1 MATLTPAQCIV
12 AALAVHLGPNTA
24 QVAVK
29 AFAERALGVHAE
41 EVRLDQVPTLLQA
54 LRPMLRTLVGQR
66 ASDETLERLGRELR

>member
-1 MATLTPAQCIV
+1 
-12 AALAVHLGPNTA
+12 
-24 QVAVK
+24 VK